1 MTEIEDLREEIAAL
15 KLRLTETTTKD
26 LSLVTLIKNWT
37 GTSASCGLQEFLNS
51 VDTTADLG
59 NWDEKDKVR
68 VATLKLVD
76 TARSFYDATPE
87 LHQKEISWTDFK
99 NVFLERFKDSRTDQF
114 LFSQLHS
121 AQQGP
126 KETVRD
132 FADRVRNLARQVTPQ
147 TNDPE
152 AQRLCNLQTT
162 RMMIASFINGLRG
175 NPGIQTR
182 FASPSVMED
191 AVRIAVTIEQAESCK
206 GKSETFYVDSNTVAT
221 ERSKPSR
228 SSAKGRN
235 PNTRT
240 ENSLSRSDFRC
251 YECEGK
257 GHYASIC
264 PTRKL
269 RLESEKKGKRI
280 SDKVPETPNKKQPS
294 RGKWRGN
301 RQLRKPSENS

>member
-1 MTEIEDLREEIAAL
+1 M
-15 KLRLTETTTKD
+15 
-26 LSLVTLIKNWT
+26 
-37 GTSASCGLQEFLNS
+37 
-51 VDTTADLG
+51 
-59 NWDEKDKVR
+59 R
-68 VATLKLVD
+68 VATLKLVNR
-76 TARSFYDATPE
+76 ARSFYDATPE
-87 LHQKEISWTDFK
+87 LHRKNISWTDFK
-99 NVFLERFKDSRTDQF
+99 NVFLERFKDSRNAIFYSLNYTVPNRDK
-114 LFSQLHS
+114 
-121 AQQGP
+121 
-126 KETVRD
+126 KETVTD
-132 FADRVRNLARQVTPQ
+132 FADRVRKLARQVTPQ
-147 TNDPE
+147 TDDPE
-152 AQRLCNLQTT
+152 AQMLVNLQTT
-162 RMMIASFINGLRG
+162 RMMIVSFTNGLRG